1 MLVLNKEELADC
13 KDMFT
18 NAQAQMRF
26 GTLRATIN
34 SLHLDLVSVAALTAI
49 LGEVSSTNHDPSL
62 LAGYYMACVG
72 QLSGCPRMV
81 WADCGTENGILAA
94 LHQVFHNDANNQQ
107 MYGHRY
113 VASTSNQRIEAWLS
127 NFRKSCSEWWIGLF
141 KDLTA
146 SGAFLPGNLIQ
157 TYCIRYCFMDILQKE
172 LDFVATTWNEHLK
185 EGGPC
190 LNVQVESLMSSF
202 SSQKTQVQYLV
213 GFTSLLQSE
222 LHDFFSHISDFLRY
236 KFVITSPV

>member
-18 NAQAQMRF
+18 NAQTQMRF

-62 LAGYYMACVG
+62 LAGYYMACVE

-94 LHQVFHNDANNQQ
+94 LQVFHNDANNQQ
-107 MYGHRY
+107 MYGLDMWH
-113 VASTSNQRIEAWLS
+113 QPRI
-127 NFRKSCSEWWIGLF
+127 RGL
-141 KDLTA
+141 KH
-146 SGAFLPGNLIQ
+146 GCP
-157 TYCIRYCFMDILQKE
+157 IL
-172 LDFVATTWNEHLK
+172 
-185 EGGPC
+185 
-190 LNVQVESLMSSF
+190 ESLAVNGGLGCL
-202 SSQKTQVQYLV
+202 K
-213 GFTSLLQSE
+213 
-222 LHDFFSHISDFLRY
+222 I
-236 KFVITSPV
+236 